1 MSPAEDQSVTPL
13 PVLDPAQPPLVLPL
27 TSGRAIDDPNTALL
41 QDVRRAVLRRSLA
54 SLITLAI
61 LGALLGLVVADHQIV
76 GAVGLGIVVALLLGL
91 LAFAQWLHQPQ
102 LRRGKALLSRY
113 PWRAAPARLLA
124 DKPCLARITL
134 DEGDLTLRLRRLNR
148 IGEQT
153 LLRTGTLWICGPD
166 ERGRAL
172 VRVAGSAGQA
182 LADVTDATP
191 TGLPPAPIRPS
202 GPRPGDDPAL
212 IWARRTSNRT
222 MLIIVAVCVLLDGLA
237 IGYLTKT
244 GFDYPNAHTI
254 GLAVGLTLLVV
265 LMCRGWF
272 STARQFRRYD
282 AAPYWQPV
290 QVSLDTWDA
299 ASNVAVRT
307 GTGRIILP
315 NGWRGYVEFPRLQL
329 DLAANLRATGVLWV
343 AGDAV
348 PGQTVPIGLPGFP
361 LRGVVKIQR

>member
-1 MSPAEDQSVTPL
+1 MSPADDQSVTPL

-41 QDVRRAVLRRSLA
+41 HEIRRVVLRRSL
-54 SLITLAI
+54 
-61 LGALLGLVVADHQIV
+61 GALLPLAIIAGFLALAIADHQAVGVGVV
-76 GAVGLGIVVALLLGL
+76 GAIFVLLAALLSVP
-91 LAFAQWLHQPQ
+91 QWLHQPQ

-113 PWRAAPARLLA
+113 PWRPAPARLLA
-124 DKPCLARITL
+124 AKPCLARITL
-134 DEGDLTLRLRRLNR
+134 DDRELTLRLRRLNR
-148 IGEQT
+148 IGEQS

-172 VRVAGSAGQA
+172 VRVAGSIGQA
-182 LADVTDATP
+182 LADVTDAIP
-191 TGLPPAPIRPS
+191 SGLPPALIRPS
-202 GPRPGDDPAL
+202 SPRPGDDPAL

-222 MLIIVAVCVLLDGLA
+222 MLIIVAVCVLLDGLT

-244 GFDYPNAHTI
+244 GFDYPNARTI
-254 GLAVGLTLLVV
+254 GFAVGLTLMVL
-265 LMCRGWF
+265 LMCRAWVT
-272 STARQFRRYD
+272 TARQFKRYD
-282 AAPYWQPV
+282 AAPYWQAVP
-290 QVSLDTWDA
+290 VSLDTWDA
-299 ASNVAVRT
+299 ATNVAVRT

-315 NGWRGYVEFPRLQL
+315 DGWRGYVEFPRLQL

-361 LRGVVKIQR
+361 LRAIVKIKR